1 MLYFLGIILPPVA
14 VLMVGKP
21 IQALLN
27 LVLTLLGWLPGV
39 VHAFLVI
46 NSVLTHGVDSG
57 RAGGPIR
64 SRIARKGLCPCSF
77 AVSVIE
83 SNAA

>member
-1 MLYFLGIILPPVA
+1 MLYFLAIILPPVA

-46 NSVLTHGVDSG
+46 NSHKAD
-57 RAGGPIR
+57 RR
-64 SRIARKGLCPCSF
+64 NEK
-77 AVSVIE
+77 VIKAMKRN
-83 SNAA
+83 SKP

>member
-1 MLYFLGIILPPVA
+1 MLYFLAIILPPVA

-27 LVLTLLGWLPGV
+27 LVLTILGWIPGV

-46 NSVLTHGVDSG
+46 NSHKAD
-57 RAGGPIR
+57 RR
-64 SRIARKGLCPCSF
+64 NEK
-77 AVSVIE
+77 VIKAMK
-83 SNAA
+83 SNSKP